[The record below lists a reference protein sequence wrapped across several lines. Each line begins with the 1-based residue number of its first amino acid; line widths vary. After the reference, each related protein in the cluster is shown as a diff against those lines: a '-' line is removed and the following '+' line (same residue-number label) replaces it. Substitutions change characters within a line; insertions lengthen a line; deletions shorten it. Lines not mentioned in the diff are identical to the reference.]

1 MRLVLIRHA
10 HSQSN
15 ASGVLSGRLPNI
27 HLSEKGIKQS
37 LQLSERLGNFA
48 VAQLRVSPM
57 ERCFETISPW
67 LNDVVLKNSPDFVP
81 IIDPSLNEVDYGD
94 WSGKKLI
101 TLARKKEWRTVQES
115 PSRMYFPGGEGI
127 AQMQSRAMSVVHEL
141 ATLPDSKTA
150 VIVSHGDVIKS
161 IVASALG
168 THLDEF
174 QRIIIDP
181 ASVSVLDYS
190 GIKPRVL
197 LLNDTRAVVTD
208 LLQAPK
214 RSRNLLGGGA
224 GK

>member
-15 ASGVLSGRLPNI
+15 ASGVLSGRLPNV
-27 HLSEKGIKQS
+27 HLSEKGMKQS
-37 LQLSERLGNFA
+37 QQLSERLGNFA

-67 LNDVVLKNSPDFVP
+67 LNDVVLKNSPDFEP
-81 IIDPSLNEVDYGD
+81 IIDPSLNEVDYGH

-101 TLARKKEWRTVQES
+101 SLARKKEWRTVQES

-141 ATLPDSKTA
+141 AKLPDSKTA

-161 IVASALG
+161 IVASAVG

-181 ASVSVLDYS
+181 ASISVLDYS

>member
-37 LQLSERLGNFA
+37 QQLSERLGNFA

-67 LNDVVLKNSPDFVP
+67 LNDVVLKNSPDFEP

-141 ATLPDSKTA
+141 AKLPDSKTA

-161 IVASALG
+161 IVASAVG

>member
-37 LQLSERLGNFA
+37 QQLSERLGNFA

>member
-37 LQLSERLGNFA
+37 QQLSERLGNFA

-67 LNDVVLKNSPDFVP
+67 LNHVVLKNSPDFEP

-141 ATLPDSKTA
+141 AKLPDSKTA

>member
-37 LQLSERLGNFA
+37 QQLSERLGNFA

-67 LNDVVLKNSPDFVP
+67 LNDVVLKNSPDFEP

-141 ATLPDSKTA
+141 AKLPDSKTA

-174 QRIIIDP
+174 QRIVIDP

-190 GIKPRVL
+190 EIKPRVL
-197 LLNDTRAVVTD
+197 LLNDTRAKVTD
-208 LLQAPK
+208 LLQASKPSK
-214 RSRNLLGGGA
+214 NFLGGGA

>member
-37 LQLSERLGNFA
+37 QELSERLGNFA

-67 LNDVVLKNSPDFVP
+67 LSDVVLKSSPDFEP

-101 TLARKKEWRTVQES
+101 SLARKKEWRTVQES

-141 ATLPDSKTA
+141 AKLPDSKTA

>member
-27 HLSEKGIKQS
+27 HLSEKGIRQS
-37 LQLSERLGNFA
+37 QQLSERLGNFA

-67 LNDVVLKNSPDFVP
+67 LNDVVLKNSPDFEP
-81 IIDPSLNEVDYGD
+81 IIDPSLNEVDYGH

-101 TLARKKEWRTVQES
+101 SLARKKEWRTVQES

-141 ATLPDSKTA
+141 AKLPDSKTA

>member
-37 LQLSERLGNFA
+37 QQLSERLGYFA

-67 LNDVVLKNSPDFVP
+67 LNDVVLKNSPDFEP

-101 TLARKKEWRTVQES
+101 TLARKKEWRTIQES

-141 ATLPDSKTA
+141 AKLPDSKTA

>member
-37 LQLSERLGNFA
+37 QQLSERLGNFV

-67 LNDVVLKNSPDFVP
+67 LNDVVLKNSPDFEP

-94 WSGKKLI
+94 WSGRKLI

-141 ATLPDSKTA
+141 AKLPDSKTA

>member
-37 LQLSERLGNFA
+37 QQLSERLGNFA

-67 LNDVVLKNSPDFVP
+67 LNDVVLKKSPDFEP

-141 ATLPDSKTA
+141 AKLPDSKTA

>member
-37 LQLSERLGNFA
+37 QQLSERLGNFV

-67 LNDVVLKNSPDFVP
+67 LNDVVLKNSPDFEP

-141 ATLPDSKTA
+141 AKLPDSKTA

>member
-37 LQLSERLGNFA
+37 QQLSERLGKFA

-67 LNDVVLKNSPDFVP
+67 LNDVVLKNSPDFEP

>member
-1 MRLVLIRHA
+1 
-10 HSQSN
+10 
-15 ASGVLSGRLPNI
+15 
-27 HLSEKGIKQS
+27 
-37 LQLSERLGNFA
+37 
-48 VAQLRVSPM
+48 
-57 ERCFETISPW
+57 
-67 LNDVVLKNSPDFVP
+67 
-81 IIDPSLNEVDYGD
+81 
-94 WSGKKLI
+94 
-101 TLARKKEWRTVQES
+101 
-115 PSRMYFPGGEGI
+115 MYFPGGEGI

>member
-37 LQLSERLGNFA
+37 QQLSERLGNFA

-67 LNDVVLKNSPDFVP
+67 LNDIVLKNSPGFEP
-81 IIDPSLNEVDYGD
+81 IIDPSLNEVDYGS
-94 WSGKKLI
+94 WSGKKII

-141 ATLPDSKTA
+141 AKLPDSKTA

>member
-37 LQLSERLGNFA
+37 QQLSERLGNFA

-67 LNDVVLKNSPDFVP
+67 LNDVVLKNSPDFEP

-101 TLARKKEWRTVQES
+101 SLARKKEWRTVQES

>member
-37 LQLSERLGNFA
+37 QQLSERLGNFA

-67 LNDVVLKNSPDFVP
+67 LNDVVLKNSPDFEP
-81 IIDPSLNEVDYGD
+81 IIDPSLNEVDYGH

>member
-1 MRLVLIRHA
+1 LIRHA

-37 LQLSERLGNFA
+37 QQLSERLGNFA

-67 LNDVVLKNSPDFVP
+67 LNEVVLKNSPDFEP
-81 IIDPSLNEVDYGD
+81 IIDPSLNEVDYGH

-101 TLARKKEWRTVQES
+101 SLARKKEWRTVQES

-141 ATLPDSKTA
+141 AKLPDSKTA